1 MPLQCVILAGG
12 RGTRMK
18 PLTDTIPK
26 ALVPVLGAPFA
37 GWQLSWLATHGV
49 RKVTYSVGYKAEMI
63 RGYVGDGSRWSV
75 AVDYVDEGEDLR
87 GTGGALRLALD
98 RGALDESFFLLYGDS
113 FLPVD
118 ISPIEAVWDRAGTSA
133 LMTVMR
139 NENHWDVSNVIFRD
153 GRVVLYDKRRPPERA
168 AEMQWIDY
176 GLSVLKRDIIEA
188 GVPSGTV
195 ADIADLLRD
204 VSISGDLAGLEVDQ
218 RFYEVGSPE
227 GLRDLEDYLT
237 RSRTQAASTPYQ

>member
-12 RGTRMK
+12 RGTRMR
-18 PLTDTIPK
+18 PLTDNIPK
-26 ALVPVLGAPFA
+26 ALVPVLGVPFA

-49 RKVTYSVGYKAEMI
+49 RRATYSVGYRAEMI
-63 RGYVGDGSRWSV
+63 RSYVGDGSRWSL
-75 AVDYVDEGEDLR
+75 AVDYVDEAEDLR

-118 ISPIEAVWDRAGTSA
+118 MRIVKAAWDAARTPA
-133 LMTVMR
+133 LMTVIR
-139 NENHWDVSNVIFRD
+139 NENRWDASNVIFRD
-153 GRVVLYDKRRPPERA
+153 GRVVLYDKRRPPERVA
-168 AEMQWIDY
+168 AMRWIDY
-176 GLSVLKRDIIEA
+176 GLSVLMRNLVEA
-188 GVPSGTV
+188 RVPSGTV

-204 VSISGDLAGLEVDQ
+204 VSIGGDLAGLEVDQ
-218 RFYEVGSPE
+218 RFYEVGSTQ

-237 RSRTQAASTPYQ
+237 HYEIQPAPTP

>member
-12 RGTRMK
+12 RGTRMR
-18 PLTDTIPK
+18 PLTDRIPK

-37 GWQLSWLATHGV
+37 GWQLSWLANHGIN
-49 RKVTYSVGYKAEMI
+49 RATFSVGYKAEMI
-63 RGYVGDGSRWSV
+63 RSYVGDGSRWAL

-98 RGALDESFFLLYGDS
+98 QGLLDESFFLLYGDS

-118 ISPIEAVWDRAGTSA
+118 MRVVKAAWDDAGLPA

-139 NENHWDVSNVIFRD
+139 NRNQWDASNVIFRD
-153 GRVVLYDKRRPPERA
+153 GRVVLYDKSRPPERVG
-168 AEMQWIDY
+168 EMQWIDY
-176 GLSVLKRDIIEA
+176 GLSVLTRRVVEA
-188 GVPSGTV
+188 RVPSGDV
-195 ADIADLLRD
+195 ADLADVLRD
-204 VSISGDLAGLEVDQ
+204 MSIDGDLAGFEVDQ

-227 GLRDLEDYLT
+227 GLADLEDFLT
-237 RSRTQAASTPYQ
+237 RYGSQAAPAS